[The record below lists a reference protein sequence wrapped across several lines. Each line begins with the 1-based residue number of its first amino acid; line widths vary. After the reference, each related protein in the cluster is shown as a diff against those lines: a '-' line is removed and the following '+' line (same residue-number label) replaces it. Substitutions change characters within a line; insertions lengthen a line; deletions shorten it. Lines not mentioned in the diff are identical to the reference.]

1 MELDLSKEIIR
12 NLANPTFPK
21 NISSSTNKVFIKY
34 SDNQIRRY
42 NLDIIYNLCKN
53 SNLKNKESLLYQTLI
68 FHDLI
73 LYNCGN
79 KDIIK
84 DINLMILT
92 AFYLSVKC
100 IGIQFTMIN
109 IEQLKKLIPN
119 KFSQYKNNEIIEM
132 EILCLKLLKYN
143 VNIITCYDCLK
154 IILLNHSVN
163 DEFSETAKDLLQK
176 TIFDDI
182 KEYIF
187 KLPYK
192 IAFEVYEKVK
202 IKLKNKQKIN
212 ILNTEKRLKNN
223 TSIFLNGKINSLRS
237 LNLNSQDKNNLLN
250 NNKGINSFNSSE
262 FSTNQNSSFI
272 SSNIKNE
279 KKINNI
285 ILNNIKSSSKKM
297 YSSKS
302 SFIEKPKNEIENKI
316 EINKRRVLK
325 EINNNDY
332 KNIIENKKSD
342 DDNNKYCNTITI
354 NSLGKGHFNLDFKS
368 LADIGKR
375 IKLNSLKK
383 CPE

>member
-1 MELDLSKEIIR
+1 MELDLSKGIIR

-42 NLDIIYNLCKN
+42 NIDLIYNLCKN

-68 FHDLI
+68 FHDII

-79 KDIIK
+79 KDVIK

-92 AFYLSVKC
+92 IFYLSVKC
-100 IGIQFTMIN
+100 IGTQYTMIN
-109 IEQLKKLIPN
+109 IEQLKKLLPN
-119 KFSQYKNNEIIEM
+119 RFSHYKNQEILEM
-132 EILCLKLLKYN
+132 EILCLKLLRYN
-143 VNIITCYDCLK
+143 INIITCYDCLK
-154 IILLNHSVN
+154 IILLNYSVN
-163 DEFSETAKDLLQK
+163 DDFSETAKDLLQK
-176 TIFDDI
+176 IIFGDI

-192 IAFEVYEKVK
+192 LAFEIYEKVK
-202 IKLKNKQKIN
+202 FKLKENTN
-212 ILNTEKRLKNN
+212 IKVLNTEKRLKNN
-223 TSIFLNGKINSLRS
+223 ISIFSKSKINTLSS
-237 LNLNSQDKNNLLN
+237 YNLNIQNKNIMN
-250 NNKGINSFNSSE
+250 NNKGINSVSPIE
-262 FSTNQNSSFI
+262 FSINQNSSFT
-272 SSNIKNE
+272 SSNTKYE

-285 ILNNIKSSSKKM
+285 LSNFNPNNKKI

-302 SFIEKPKNEIENKI
+302 SLIEKPKNEIEDKI
-316 EINKRRVLK
+316 EINKKRVLK
-325 EINNNDY
+325 EINNNNY
-332 KNIIENKKSD
+332 KYIIENKKSD
-342 DDNNKYCNTITI
+342 EDNNKYCNTITI

>member
-1 MELDLSKEIIR
+1 MELDLSKGIIR

-42 NLDIIYNLCKN
+42 NIDLIYNLCKN

-68 FHDLI
+68 FHDII

-79 KDIIK
+79 KDVIK

-92 AFYLSVKC
+92 VFYLSVKC
-100 IGIQFTMIN
+100 IGTQYTMIN
-109 IEQLKKLIPN
+109 IEQLKKLLPN
-119 KFSQYKNNEIIEM
+119 RFSHYKNQEILEM
-132 EILCLKLLKYN
+132 EILCLKLLRYN
-143 VNIITCYDCLK
+143 INIITCYDCLK
-154 IILLNHSVN
+154 IILLNYSVDN
-163 DEFSETAKDLLQK
+163 DFSETAKDLLQK
-176 TIFDDI
+176 TIFGDI

-192 IAFEVYEKVK
+192 LAFEIYEKVK
-202 IKLKNKQKIN
+202 FKLKEKTN
-212 ILNTEKRLKNN
+212 IKVLNTEKRLKNN
-223 TSIFLNGKINSLRS
+223 ISIFSQSKLNPLSS
-237 LNLNSQDKNNLLN
+237 YNLNIQNKNIMN
-250 NNKGINSFNSSE
+250 NNKGINSVSPIE
-262 FSTNQNSSFI
+262 FSINQNSSFT
-272 SSNIKNE
+272 SSNTKYE

-285 ILNNIKSSSKKM
+285 LSNFNPNNKKI

-302 SFIEKPKNEIENKI
+302 SLIEKPKNEIEDKI
-316 EINKRRVLK
+316 EINKKRVLK
-325 EINNNDY
+325 EINNNNY
-332 KNIIENKKSD
+332 KYIIENKKSD
-342 DDNNKYCNTITI
+342 EDNNKYCNTITI

>member
-1 MELDLSKEIIR
+1 MELDLSKGIIR

-42 NLDIIYNLCKN
+42 NIDLIYNLCKN

-68 FHDLI
+68 FHDII

-79 KDIIK
+79 KDVIK

-92 AFYLSVKC
+92 VFYLSVKC
-100 IGIQFTMIN
+100 IGTQYTMIN
-109 IEQLKKLIPN
+109 IEQLKKLLPN
-119 KFSQYKNNEIIEM
+119 RFSHYKNQEILEM
-132 EILCLKLLKYN
+132 EILCLKLLRYN
-143 VNIITCYDCLK
+143 INIITCYDCLK
-154 IILLNHSVN
+154 IILLNYSVN
-163 DEFSETAKDLLQK
+163 DDFSETAKDLLQK
-176 TIFDDI
+176 IIFGDI

-192 IAFEVYEKVK
+192 LAFEIYEKVK
-202 IKLKNKQKIN
+202 FKLKEKTN
-212 ILNTEKRLKNN
+212 IKVLNTEKRLKNN
-223 TSIFLNGKINSLRS
+223 ISIFSKSKINTLSS
-237 LNLNSQDKNNLLN
+237 YNLNIQNKNIMN
-250 NNKGINSFNSSE
+250 NNKGINSVSPIE
-262 FSTNQNSSFI
+262 FSINQNSSFT
-272 SSNIKNE
+272 SSNTKYE

-285 ILNNIKSSSKKM
+285 LSNFNPNNKKI

-302 SFIEKPKNEIENKI
+302 SLIEKPKNEIEDKI
-316 EINKRRVLK
+316 EINKKRVLK
-325 EINNNDY
+325 EINNNNY

-342 DDNNKYCNTITI
+342 EDNNKYCNTITI
-354 NSLGKGHFNLDFKS
+354 NSLGKGHFNIDFKS

>member
-1 MELDLSKEIIR
+1 MELDLSKGIIR

-42 NLDIIYNLCKN
+42 NIELIYNLCKN

-68 FHDLI
+68 FHDII

-79 KDIIK
+79 KDVIK

-92 AFYLSVKC
+92 IFYLSVKC
-100 IGIQFTMIN
+100 IGTQYTMIN
-109 IEQLKKLIPN
+109 IEQLKKLLPN
-119 KFSQYKNNEIIEM
+119 RFSHYKNQEILEM
-132 EILCLKLLKYN
+132 EILCLKLLRYN
-143 VNIITCYDCLK
+143 INIITCYDCLK
-154 IILLNHSVN
+154 IILLNYSVN
-163 DEFSETAKDLLQK
+163 DDFSETAKDLLQK
-176 TIFDDI
+176 IIFGDI

-192 IAFEVYEKVK
+192 LAFEIYEKVK
-202 IKLKNKQKIN
+202 FKLKEKTN
-212 ILNTEKRLKNN
+212 IKVLNTEKRLKNN
-223 TSIFLNGKINSLRS
+223 ISIFSKSKINTLSS
-237 LNLNSQDKNNLLN
+237 YNLNIQNKNIMN
-250 NNKGINSFNSSE
+250 NNKGINSVSPSQ
-262 FSTNQNSSFI
+262 FSINQNSSFI
-272 SSNIKNE
+272 SSNTKYE

-285 ILNNIKSSSKKM
+285 LSNFNPNNKKI

-302 SFIEKPKNEIENKI
+302 SLIEKPKNEIEDKI
-316 EINKRRVLK
+316 EINKKRVLK
-325 EINNNDY
+325 EINNNNY
-332 KNIIENKKSD
+332 KYIIENKKSD
-342 DDNNKYCNTITI
+342 EDNNKYCNTITI
-354 NSLGKGHFNLDFKS
+354 NSLGKGHFNIDFKS

>member
-1 MELDLSKEIIR
+1 MELDLSKGIIR

-42 NLDIIYNLCKN
+42 NIDLIYNLCKN

-68 FHDLI
+68 FHDII

-79 KDIIK
+79 KDVIK

-92 AFYLSVKC
+92 VFYLSVKC
-100 IGIQFTMIN
+100 IGTQYTMIN
-109 IEQLKKLIPN
+109 IEQLKKLLPN
-119 KFSQYKNNEIIEM
+119 RFSHYKNQEILEM
-132 EILCLKLLKYN
+132 EILCLKLLRYN
-143 VNIITCYDCLK
+143 INIITCYDCLK
-154 IILLNHSVN
+154 IILLNYSVN
-163 DEFSETAKDLLQK
+163 DDFSEKAKDLLQK
-176 TIFDDI
+176 IIFGDI

-192 IAFEVYEKVK
+192 LAFEIYEKVK
-202 IKLKNKQKIN
+202 FKLKEKTN
-212 ILNTEKRLKNN
+212 IKVLNTEKRLKNN
-223 TSIFLNGKINSLRS
+223 ISIFSKSKINTLSS
-237 LNLNSQDKNNLLN
+237 YNLNIQNKNIMN
-250 NNKGINSFNSSE
+250 NNKGINSVSPIE
-262 FSTNQNSSFI
+262 FSINQNSSFT
-272 SSNIKNE
+272 SSNTKYE

-285 ILNNIKSSSKKM
+285 LSNFNPNNKKI

-302 SFIEKPKNEIENKI
+302 SLIEKPKNEIEDKI
-316 EINKRRVLK
+316 EINKKRVLK
-325 EINNNDY
+325 EINNNNY
-332 KNIIENKKSD
+332 KYIIENKKSD
-342 DDNNKYCNTITI
+342 EDNNKYCNTITI
-354 NSLGKGHFNLDFKS
+354 NSLGKGHFNIDFKS

>member
-1 MELDLSKEIIR
+1 MELDLSKGIIR

-42 NLDIIYNLCKN
+42 NIDLIYNLCKN

-68 FHDLI
+68 FHDII

-79 KDIIK
+79 KDVIK

-92 AFYLSVKC
+92 IFYLSVKC
-100 IGIQFTMIN
+100 IGTQYTMIN
-109 IEQLKKLIPN
+109 IEQLKKLLPN
-119 KFSQYKNNEIIEM
+119 RFSHYKNQEILEM
-132 EILCLKLLKYN
+132 EILCLKLLRYN
-143 VNIITCYDCLK
+143 INIITCYDCLK
-154 IILLNHSVN
+154 IILLNYSVN
-163 DEFSETAKDLLQK
+163 DDFSEKAKDLLQK
-176 TIFDDI
+176 IIFGDI

-192 IAFEVYEKVK
+192 LAFEIYEKVK
-202 IKLKNKQKIN
+202 FKLKENTN
-212 ILNTEKRLKNN
+212 IKVLNTEKRLKNN
-223 TSIFLNGKINSLRS
+223 ISIFSKSKINTLSS
-237 LNLNSQDKNNLLN
+237 YNLNIQNKDIVN
-250 NNKGINSFNSSE
+250 NNKGINSVSPSQ
-262 FSTNQNSSFI
+262 FSINQNSSFI
-272 SSNIKNE
+272 SSNTKYE

-285 ILNNIKSSSKKM
+285 LSNCKPNIKKI

-302 SFIEKPKNEIENKI
+302 SLIEKPKNEIKNKI
-316 EINKRRVLK
+316 EINKKRVLK
-325 EINNNDY
+325 EINNNNY
-332 KNIIENKKSD
+332 KYIIENKKSD
-342 DDNNKYCNTITI
+342 EDNNKYCNTITI

>member
-1 MELDLSKEIIR
+1 MELDLSKGIIR

-42 NLDIIYNLCKN
+42 NIDLIYNLCKN
-53 SNLKNKESLLYQTLI
+53 SNVKNKESLLYQTLI
-68 FHDLI
+68 FHDII

-79 KDIIK
+79 KDVIK

-92 AFYLSVKC
+92 VFYLSVKC
-100 IGIQFTMIN
+100 IGTQYTMIN
-109 IEQLKKLIPN
+109 IEQLKKLLPN
-119 KFSQYKNNEIIEM
+119 RFSHYKNQEILEM
-132 EILCLKLLKYN
+132 EILCLKLLRYN
-143 VNIITCYDCLK
+143 INIITCYDCLK
-154 IILLNHSVN
+154 IILLNYSVN
-163 DEFSETAKDLLQK
+163 DDFSEKAKDLLQK
-176 TIFDDI
+176 IIFGDI

-192 IAFEVYEKVK
+192 LAFEIYEKVK
-202 IKLKNKQKIN
+202 FKLKENTN
-212 ILNTEKRLKNN
+212 IKVLNTEKRLKNN
-223 TSIFLNGKINSLRS
+223 ISIFSKSKINTVSS
-237 LNLNSQDKNNLLN
+237 YNLNIQNKNIVN
-250 NNKGINSFNSSE
+250 NNKGINSVSPIE
-262 FSTNQNSSFI
+262 FSINQNSSFT
-272 SSNIKNE
+272 SSNTKYE

-285 ILNNIKSSSKKM
+285 LSNCKPNIKKI

-302 SFIEKPKNEIENKI
+302 SLIEKPKNEIKNKI
-316 EINKRRVLK
+316 EINKKRVLK
-325 EINNNDY
+325 EINNNNY
-332 KNIIENKKSD
+332 KYIIENKKSD
-342 DDNNKYCNTITI
+342 EDNNKYCNTITI

>member
-1 MELDLSKEIIR
+1 MELDLSKGIIR

-34 SDNQIRRY
+34 SNNQIRRY
-42 NLDIIYNLCKN
+42 NIDLIYNLCKN

-68 FHDLI
+68 FHDII

-79 KDIIK
+79 KDVIK

-92 AFYLSVKC
+92 IFYLSVKC
-100 IGIQFTMIN
+100 IGTQYTMIN
-109 IEQLKKLIPN
+109 IEQLKKLLPN
-119 KFSQYKNNEIIEM
+119 RFSHYKNQEILEM
-132 EILCLKLLKYN
+132 EILCLKLLRYN
-143 VNIITCYDCLK
+143 INIITCYDCLK
-154 IILLNHSVN
+154 IILLNYSVN
-163 DEFSETAKDLLQK
+163 DDFSEKAKDLLQK
-176 TIFDDI
+176 IIFGDI

-192 IAFEVYEKVK
+192 LAFEIYEKVK
-202 IKLKNKQKIN
+202 FKLKENTN
-212 ILNTEKRLKNN
+212 IKVLNTEKRLKNN
-223 TSIFLNGKINSLRS
+223 ISIFSKSKINTLSS
-237 LNLNSQDKNNLLN
+237 YNLNIQNKNIMN
-250 NNKGINSFNSSE
+250 NNKGINSVSPIE
-262 FSTNQNSSFI
+262 FSINQNSSFT
-272 SSNIKNE
+272 SSNTKYE

-285 ILNNIKSSSKKM
+285 LSNFNPNNKKI

-302 SFIEKPKNEIENKI
+302 SLIEKPKNEIEDKI
-316 EINKRRVLK
+316 EINKKRVLK
-325 EINNNDY
+325 EINNNNY
-332 KNIIENKKSD
+332 KYIIENKKSD
-342 DDNNKYCNTITI
+342 EDNNKYCNTITI

>member
-1 MELDLSKEIIR
+1 MELDLSKGIIR

-42 NLDIIYNLCKN
+42 NIDLIYNLCKN

-68 FHDLI
+68 FHDII

-79 KDIIK
+79 KDVIK

-92 AFYLSVKC
+92 VFYLSVKC
-100 IGIQFTMIN
+100 IGTQYTMIN
-109 IEQLKKLIPN
+109 IEQLKKLLPN
-119 KFSQYKNNEIIEM
+119 RFSHYKNQEILEM
-132 EILCLKLLKYN
+132 EILCLKLLRYN
-143 VNIITCYDCLK
+143 INIITCYDCLK
-154 IILLNHSVN
+154 IILLNYSVN
-163 DEFSETAKDLLQK
+163 DDFSETAKDLLQK
-176 TIFDDI
+176 IIFGDI

-192 IAFEVYEKVK
+192 LAFEIYEKVK
-202 IKLKNKQKIN
+202 FKLKEKTN
-212 ILNTEKRLKNN
+212 IKVLNTEKRLKNN
-223 TSIFLNGKINSLRS
+223 ISIFSKSKINTLSS
-237 LNLNSQDKNNLLN
+237 YNLNIQNKNIVN
-250 NNKGINSFNSSE
+250 NNKGINSVSPSQ
-262 FSTNQNSSFI
+262 FSINQNSSFI
-272 SSNIKNE
+272 SSNTKYE

-285 ILNNIKSSSKKM
+285 LSNFKPNIKKI

-302 SFIEKPKNEIENKI
+302 SLIEKPKNEIEDKI
-316 EINKRRVLK
+316 EINKKRVLK
-325 EINNNDY
+325 EINNNNY
-332 KNIIENKKSD
+332 KYIIENKKSD
-342 DDNNKYCNTITI
+342 EDNNKYCNTITI
-354 NSLGKGHFNLDFKS
+354 NSLGKGHFNIDFKS

>member
-1 MELDLSKEIIR
+1 MELDLSKGIIR

-42 NLDIIYNLCKN
+42 NIDLIYNLCKN

-68 FHDLI
+68 FHDII

-79 KDIIK
+79 KDVIK

-92 AFYLSVKC
+92 IFYLSVKC
-100 IGIQFTMIN
+100 IGTQYTMIN
-109 IEQLKKLIPN
+109 IEQLKKLLPN
-119 KFSQYKNNEIIEM
+119 RFSHYKNQEILEM
-132 EILCLKLLKYN
+132 EILCLKLLRYN
-143 VNIITCYDCLK
+143 INIITCYDCLK
-154 IILLNHSVN
+154 IILLNYSVN
-163 DEFSETAKDLLQK
+163 DDFSEKAKDLLQK
-176 TIFDDI
+176 IIFGDI

-192 IAFEVYEKVK
+192 LAFEIYEKVK
-202 IKLKNKQKIN
+202 FKLKEKTN
-212 ILNTEKRLKNN
+212 IKVLNTEKRLKNN
-223 TSIFLNGKINSLRS
+223 ISIFSKSKINTLSS
-237 LNLNSQDKNNLLN
+237 YNLNIQNKNIMN
-250 NNKGINSFNSSE
+250 NNKGINSVSPIE
-262 FSTNQNSSFI
+262 FSINQNSSFI
-272 SSNIKNE
+272 SSNTKYE

-285 ILNNIKSSSKKM
+285 LSNCKPNIKKI

-302 SFIEKPKNEIENKI
+302 SLIEKPKNEIEDKI
-316 EINKRRVLK
+316 EINKKRVLK
-325 EINNNDY
+325 EINNNNY
-332 KNIIENKKSD
+332 KYIIENKKSD
-342 DDNNKYCNTITI
+342 EDNNKYCNTITI

>member
-1 MELDLSKEIIR
+1 MEMELDLSKEIIR

-154 IILLNHSVN
+154 IILLNYSVN
-163 DEFSETAKDLLQK
+163 DDFSEKAKDLLQK
-176 TIFDDI
+176 IIFGDI

-192 IAFEVYEKVK
+192 LAFEIYEKVK
-202 IKLKNKQKIN
+202 FKLKEKTN
-212 ILNTEKRLKNN
+212 IKVLNTEKRIKNN
-223 TSIFLNGKINSLRS
+223 ISIFSKSKINTLSS
-237 LNLNSQDKNNLLN
+237 YNLKIQNKNIVN
-250 NNKGINSFNSSE
+250 NNKGINSVSPSQ
-262 FSTNQNSSFI
+262 FSINQNSSFI
-272 SSNIKNE
+272 SSNTKYE

-285 ILNNIKSSSKKM
+285 LSNCNTNIKKI

-302 SFIEKPKNEIENKI
+302 SLIEKPKNEIKNKI
-316 EINKRRVLK
+316 EINKKRVLK
-325 EINNNDY
+325 EINNNNY

-342 DDNNKYCNTITI
+342 EDNNKYCNTITI
-354 NSLGKGHFNLDFKS
+354 NSLDKGHFNLDFKS

>member
-1 MELDLSKEIIR
+1 MELDLSKGIIR
-12 NLANPTFPK
+12 NLANPSFPK

-42 NLDIIYNLCKN
+42 NIDLIYNLCKN

-79 KDIIK
+79 NDFIK

-92 AFYLSVKC
+92 VFYLSIKC
-100 IGIQFTMIN
+100 IGTQFTMIN
-109 IEQLKKLIPN
+109 IEQLKQLIPN
-119 KFSQYKNNEIIEM
+119 IFSHYKNQQILEM
-132 EILCLKLLKYN
+132 EILCLKLLRYN
-143 VNIITCYDCLK
+143 INIITCYDCLK
-154 IILLNHSVN
+154 IILLNYSVDN
-163 DEFSETAKDLLQK
+163 DFSETAKDLLQK
-176 TIFDDI
+176 TIFGDI

-192 IAFEVYEKVK
+192 LAFEIYEKVK
-202 IKLKNKQKIN
+202 ITLKEKTKVKM
-212 ILNTEKRLKNN
+212 LNTEKRLNN
-223 TSIFLNGKINSLRS
+223 NISMYSKSKINTLSS
-237 LNLNSQDKNNLLN
+237 FNLNTQKKNIVN
-250 NNKGINSFNSSE
+250 NNKGISSVSPSQ
-262 FSTNQNSSFI
+262 FSINQNSSFV
-272 SSNIKNE
+272 SSNTRYEN
-279 KKINNI
+279 KINNI
-285 ILNNIKSSSKKM
+285 LKNFKPSIKKI

-302 SFIEKPKNEIENKI
+302 SLIEKPKNDIENKI
-316 EINKRRVLK
+316 EINKRRILK
-325 EINNNDY
+325 EIKNNNNR
-332 KNIIENKKSD
+332 NIIENKKSD

>member
-1 MELDLSKEIIR
+1 MELDLSKGIIR

-42 NLDIIYNLCKN
+42 NIDLIYNLCKN

-68 FHDLI
+68 FHDII

-79 KDIIK
+79 KDVIK

-92 AFYLSVKC
+92 VFYLSVKC
-100 IGIQFTMIN
+100 IGTQYTMIN
-109 IEQLKKLIPN
+109 IEQLKKLLPN
-119 KFSQYKNNEIIEM
+119 RFSHYKNQEILEM
-132 EILCLKLLKYN
+132 EILCLKLLRYN
-143 VNIITCYDCLK
+143 INIITCYDCLK
-154 IILLNHSVN
+154 IILLNYSVN
-163 DEFSETAKDLLQK
+163 DDFSETAKDLLQK
-176 TIFDDI
+176 IIFGDI

-192 IAFEVYEKVK
+192 LAFEIYEKVK
-202 IKLKNKQKIN
+202 FKLKENTN
-212 ILNTEKRLKNN
+212 IKVLNTEKRLKNN
-223 TSIFLNGKINSLRS
+223 ISIFSKSKINTLSS
-237 LNLNSQDKNNLLN
+237 YNLNIQNKNIVN
-250 NNKGINSFNSSE
+250 NNKGINSVSPSQ
-262 FSTNQNSSFI
+262 FSINQNSSFI
-272 SSNIKNE
+272 SSNTKYE

-285 ILNNIKSSSKKM
+285 LSNFKPNIKKI

-302 SFIEKPKNEIENKI
+302 SLIEKPKNEIKNKI
-316 EINKRRVLK
+316 EINKKRVLK
-325 EINNNDY
+325 EINNNNY

-342 DDNNKYCNTITI
+342 EDNNKYCNTITI

>member
-1 MELDLSKEIIR
+1 MELDLSKGIIR

-42 NLDIIYNLCKN
+42 NIDLIYNLCKN

-68 FHDLI
+68 FHDII

-79 KDIIK
+79 KDVIK

-92 AFYLSVKC
+92 VFYLSVKC
-100 IGIQFTMIN
+100 IGTQYTMIN
-109 IEQLKKLIPN
+109 IEQLKKLLPN
-119 KFSQYKNNEIIEM
+119 RFSHYKNQEILEM
-132 EILCLKLLKYN
+132 EILCLKLLRYN
-143 VNIITCYDCLK
+143 INIITCYDCLK
-154 IILLNHSVN
+154 IILLNYSVN
-163 DEFSETAKDLLQK
+163 DDFSETAKDLLQK
-176 TIFDDI
+176 IIFGDI

-192 IAFEVYEKVK
+192 LAFEIYEKVK
-202 IKLKNKQKIN
+202 FKLKENTN
-212 ILNTEKRLKNN
+212 IKVLNTEKRLKNN
-223 TSIFLNGKINSLRS
+223 ISIFSKSKINTLSS
-237 LNLNSQDKNNLLN
+237 YNLNIQNKNIVN
-250 NNKGINSFNSSE
+250 NNKGINSVSPSQ
-262 FSTNQNSSFI
+262 FSINQNSSFI
-272 SSNIKNE
+272 SSNTKYE

-285 ILNNIKSSSKKM
+285 LSNFNPNNKKI

-302 SFIEKPKNEIENKI
+302 SLIEKPKNEIEDKI
-316 EINKRRVLK
+316 EINKKRVLK
-325 EINNNDY
+325 EINNNNY
-332 KNIIENKKSD
+332 KYIIENKKSD
-342 DDNNKYCNTITI
+342 EDNNKYCNTITI

>member
-1 MELDLSKEIIR
+1 MELDLSKGIIR

-34 SDNQIRRY
+34 SNNQIRRY
-42 NLDIIYNLCKN
+42 NIDLIYNLCKN

-68 FHDLI
+68 FHDII

-79 KDIIK
+79 KDVIK

-92 AFYLSVKC
+92 IFYLSVKC
-100 IGIQFTMIN
+100 IGTQYTMIN
-109 IEQLKKLIPN
+109 IEQLKKLLPN
-119 KFSQYKNNEIIEM
+119 RFSQYKNQEILEM
-132 EILCLKLLKYN
+132 EILCLKLLRYN
-143 VNIITCYDCLK
+143 INIITCYDCLK
-154 IILLNHSVN
+154 IILLNYSVN
-163 DEFSETAKDLLQK
+163 DDFSETAKDLLQK
-176 TIFDDI
+176 IIFGDI

-192 IAFEVYEKVK
+192 LAFEIYEKVK
-202 IKLKNKQKIN
+202 FKLKENTN
-212 ILNTEKRLKNN
+212 IKVLNTEKRLKNN
-223 TSIFLNGKINSLRS
+223 ISIFSKSKINTLSS
-237 LNLNSQDKNNLLN
+237 YNLNIQNKNIVN
-250 NNKGINSFNSSE
+250 NNKGINSVSPSQ
-262 FSTNQNSSFI
+262 FSINQNSSFI
-272 SSNIKNE
+272 SSNTKYE

-285 ILNNIKSSSKKM
+285 LSNCKPNIKKI

-302 SFIEKPKNEIENKI
+302 SLIEKPKNEIKNKI
-316 EINKRRVLK
+316 EINKKRVLK
-325 EINNNDY
+325 EINNNNY

-342 DDNNKYCNTITI
+342 EDNNKYCNTITI

>member
-1 MELDLSKEIIR
+1 MELDLSKGIIR

-42 NLDIIYNLCKN
+42 NIDLIYNLCKN

-68 FHDLI
+68 FHDII

-79 KDIIK
+79 KDVIK

-92 AFYLSVKC
+92 VFYLSVKC
-100 IGIQFTMIN
+100 IGTQYTMIN
-109 IEQLKKLIPN
+109 IEQLKKLLPN
-119 KFSQYKNNEIIEM
+119 RFSQYKNQEILEM
-132 EILCLKLLKYN
+132 EILCLKLLRYN
-143 VNIITCYDCLK
+143 INIITCYDCLK
-154 IILLNHSVN
+154 IILLNYSVN
-163 DEFSETAKDLLQK
+163 DDFSETAKDLLQK
-176 TIFDDI
+176 IIFGDI

-192 IAFEVYEKVK
+192 LAFEIYEKVK
-202 IKLKNKQKIN
+202 FKLKEKTN
-212 ILNTEKRLKNN
+212 IKVLNTEKRLKNN
-223 TSIFLNGKINSLRS
+223 ISIFSKSKINTLSS
-237 LNLNSQDKNNLLN
+237 YNLNIQNKNIVN
-250 NNKGINSFNSSE
+250 NNKGINSVSPSQ
-262 FSTNQNSSFI
+262 FSINQNSSFI
-272 SSNIKNE
+272 SSNTKYE

-285 ILNNIKSSSKKM
+285 LSNCKPNIKKI

-302 SFIEKPKNEIENKI
+302 SLIEKPKNEIEDKI
-316 EINKRRVLK
+316 EINKKRVLK
-325 EINNNDY
+325 EINNNNY
-332 KNIIENKKSD
+332 KYIIENKKSD
-342 DDNNKYCNTITI
+342 EDNNKYCNTITI

>member
-1 MELDLSKEIIR
+1 MELDLSKGIIR

-42 NLDIIYNLCKN
+42 NIDLIYNLCKN

-68 FHDLI
+68 FHDII

-79 KDIIK
+79 KDVIK

-92 AFYLSVKC
+92 VFYLSVKC
-100 IGIQFTMIN
+100 IGTQYTMIN
-109 IEQLKKLIPN
+109 IEQLKKLLPN
-119 KFSQYKNNEIIEM
+119 RFSHYKNQEILEM
-132 EILCLKLLKYN
+132 EILCLKLLRYN
-143 VNIITCYDCLK
+143 INIITCYDCLK
-154 IILLNHSVN
+154 IILLNYSVN
-163 DEFSETAKDLLQK
+163 DDFSETAKDLLQK
-176 TIFDDI
+176 IIFGDI

-192 IAFEVYEKVK
+192 LAFEIYEKVK
-202 IKLKNKQKIN
+202 FKLKEKTN
-212 ILNTEKRLKNN
+212 IKVLNTEKRLKNN
-223 TSIFLNGKINSLRS
+223 ISIFSKSKINTLSS
-237 LNLNSQDKNNLLN
+237 YNLNIQNKNIVN
-250 NNKGINSFNSSE
+250 NNKGINSVSPSQ
-262 FSTNQNSSFI
+262 FSINQNSSFI
-272 SSNIKNE
+272 SSNTKYE

-285 ILNNIKSSSKKM
+285 LSNCKPNIKKI

-302 SFIEKPKNEIENKI
+302 SLIEKPKNEIEDKI
-316 EINKRRVLK
+316 EINKKRVLK
-325 EINNNDY
+325 EINNNNY

-342 DDNNKYCNTITI
+342 EDNNKYCNTITI

>member
-1 MELDLSKEIIR
+1 MELDLSKGIIR

-42 NLDIIYNLCKN
+42 NIDLIYNLCKN

-68 FHDLI
+68 FHDII

-79 KDIIK
+79 KDVIK

-92 AFYLSVKC
+92 VFYLSVKC
-100 IGIQFTMIN
+100 IGTQYTMIN
-109 IEQLKKLIPN
+109 IEQLKKLLPN
-119 KFSQYKNNEIIEM
+119 RFSHYKNQEILEM
-132 EILCLKLLKYN
+132 EILCLKLLRYN
-143 VNIITCYDCLK
+143 INIITCYDCLK
-154 IILLNHSVN
+154 IILLNYSVN
-163 DEFSETAKDLLQK
+163 DDFSETAKDLLQK
-176 TIFDDI
+176 IIFGDI

-192 IAFEVYEKVK
+192 LAFEIYEKVK
-202 IKLKNKQKIN
+202 FKLKEKTN
-212 ILNTEKRLKNN
+212 IKVLNTEKRLKNN
-223 TSIFLNGKINSLRS
+223 ISIFSKSKINTLSS
-237 LNLNSQDKNNLLN
+237 YNLNIQNKNIMN
-250 NNKGINSFNSSE
+250 NNKGINSVSPIE
-262 FSTNQNSSFI
+262 FSINQNSSFT
-272 SSNIKNE
+272 SSNTKYE

-285 ILNNIKSSSKKM
+285 LSNCKPNIKKI

-302 SFIEKPKNEIENKI
+302 SLIEKPKNEIKNKI
-316 EINKRRVLK
+316 EINKKRVLK
-325 EINNNDY
+325 EINNNNY

-342 DDNNKYCNTITI
+342 EDNNKYCNTITI
-354 NSLGKGHFNLDFKS
+354 NSLGKGHFNIDFKS

>member
-1 MELDLSKEIIR
+1 MELDLSKGIIR

-42 NLDIIYNLCKN
+42 NIDLIYNLCKN

-68 FHDLI
+68 FHDII

-79 KDIIK
+79 KDVIK

-92 AFYLSVKC
+92 VFYLSVKC
-100 IGIQFTMIN
+100 IGTQYTMIN
-109 IEQLKKLIPN
+109 IEQLKKLLPN
-119 KFSQYKNNEIIEM
+119 RFSHYKNQEILEM
-132 EILCLKLLKYN
+132 EILCLKLLRYN
-143 VNIITCYDCLK
+143 INIITCYDCLK
-154 IILLNHSVN
+154 IILLNYSVN
-163 DEFSETAKDLLQK
+163 DDFSETAKDLLQK
-176 TIFDDI
+176 IIFGDI

-192 IAFEVYEKVK
+192 LAFEIYEKVK
-202 IKLKNKQKIN
+202 FKLKEKTN
-212 ILNTEKRLKNN
+212 IKVLNTEKRLKNN
-223 TSIFLNGKINSLRS
+223 ISIFSKSKINTLSS
-237 LNLNSQDKNNLLN
+237 YNLNIQNKDIVN
-250 NNKGINSFNSSE
+250 NNKGINSVSPIE
-262 FSTNQNSSFI
+262 FSINQNSSFT
-272 SSNIKNE
+272 SSNTKYE

-285 ILNNIKSSSKKM
+285 LSHFNPNNKKI

-302 SFIEKPKNEIENKI
+302 SLIEKPKNEIEDKI
-316 EINKRRVLK
+316 EINKKRVLK
-325 EINNNDY
+325 EINNNNY
-332 KNIIENKKSD
+332 KYIIENKKSD
-342 DDNNKYCNTITI
+342 EDNNKYCNTITI

>member
-1 MELDLSKEIIR
+1 MELDLSKGIIR

-42 NLDIIYNLCKN
+42 NIDLIYNLCKN

-68 FHDLI
+68 FHDII

-79 KDIIK
+79 KDVIK

-92 AFYLSVKC
+92 VFYLSVKC
-100 IGIQFTMIN
+100 IGTQYTMIN
-109 IEQLKKLIPN
+109 IEQLKKLLPN
-119 KFSQYKNNEIIEM
+119 RFSHYKNQEILEM
-132 EILCLKLLKYN
+132 EILCLKLLRYN
-143 VNIITCYDCLK
+143 INIITCYDCLK
-154 IILLNHSVN
+154 IILLNYSVN
-163 DEFSETAKDLLQK
+163 DDFSEKAKDLLQK
-176 TIFDDI
+176 IIFGDI

-192 IAFEVYEKVK
+192 LAFEIYEKVK
-202 IKLKNKQKIN
+202 FKLKEKTN
-212 ILNTEKRLKNN
+212 IKVLNTEKRLKNN
-223 TSIFLNGKINSLRS
+223 ISIFSKSKINTLSS
-237 LNLNSQDKNNLLN
+237 YNLNIQNKNIMN
-250 NNKGINSFNSSE
+250 NNKGINSVSPIE
-262 FSTNQNSSFI
+262 FSINQNSSFT
-272 SSNIKNE
+272 SSNTKYE
-279 KKINNI
+279 KKINI
-285 ILNNIKSSSKKM
+285 ILSNFNPNNKKI

-302 SFIEKPKNEIENKI
+302 SLIEKPKNEIKNKI
-316 EINKRRVLK
+316 EINKKRVLK
-325 EINNNDY
+325 EINNNNY

-342 DDNNKYCNTITI
+342 EDNNKYCNTITI
-354 NSLGKGHFNLDFKS
+354 NSLGKGHFNIDFKS